1 MVNRNQNHECEAL
14 DNGKMT
20 KCFRSTDKK
29 ALMPI
34 LGQNF

>member
-1 MVNRNQNHECEAL
+1 MVDRNQNHECEAL

-20 KCFRSTDKK
+20 KWSRSNDKM
-29 ALMPI
+29 AVTPI